1 METAKVDIRK
11 LQLLNDRIN
20 QCIDALHQVRLS
32 VHALQQGYQTQ
43 QPYGMGFNPFQSFQQ
58 GPWNQFLQQQP
69 FGFGQGIN
77 PQLFGQGQQFGQGQP
92 FGQGINP
99 QLFAQ
104 GQQFGQGINPQ
115 LFGQGQQFGQ
125 GQPFGQGMNPQ
136 LFGQG
141 QQFGQG
147 QTFNPTQQ
155 NPGLLHTGMPFQ
167 TQGLSHTGFEQ
178 EFYNRPL
185 STDPLLAFRVATTF
199 PYAHFPV
206 PPVVTLY

>member
-43 QPYGMGFNPFQSFQQ
+43 QPYGMGFSPFQSYTQ
-58 GPWNQFLQQQP
+58 GLWNQPFQQQP
-69 FGFGQGIN
+69 FGF
-77 PQLFGQGQQFGQGQP
+77 PQQ

-99 QLFAQ
+99 LFGQ

-125 GQPFGQGMNPQ
+125 GINPQLFGQGQQFGQGINPQ

-155 NPGLLHTGMPFQ
+155 NPGLLHTGTPFQ